1 MKPLII
7 VLIVGVI
14 SIFITV
20 TIRKQSKH
28 TRKPAIQFP
37 IVNSANTGDSIASIR
52 HWALID
58 HKIDGVF
65 VYFHY
70 KQTKTDSLRR
80 IVAGYDEKGI
90 WTIFDDKTYIKP

>member
-1 MKPLII
+1 MRPLMI
-7 VLIVGVI
+7 VLLVGVLCVI
-14 SIFITV
+14 LTLSI
-20 TIRKQSKH
+20 KKGKYKH
-28 TRKPAIQFP
+28 KPIVQFP
-37 IVNSANTGDSIASIR
+37 IVNNANIGDSIASIR
-52 HWALID
+52 HWALTE
-58 HKIDGVF
+58 HKIDGMF